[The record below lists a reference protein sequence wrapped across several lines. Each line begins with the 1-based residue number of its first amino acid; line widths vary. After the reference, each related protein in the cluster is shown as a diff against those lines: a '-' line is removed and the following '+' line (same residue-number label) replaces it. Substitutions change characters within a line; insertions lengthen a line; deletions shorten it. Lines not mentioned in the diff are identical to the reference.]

1 MMPAKESVVSVAV
14 GRGWAAAA
22 TNRQLVRL
30 FSASGLQVRDV

>member
-1 MMPAKESVVSVAV
+1 MMPAKESVVAVAV

-30 FSASGLQVRDV
+30 FSASGLQVPDI